1 MATAASHPDNLL
13 SIKEEILDYQSASG
27 ADNANDSEAH
37 ENVFEEPVVAK
48 SSTATASAAANKEES
63 EPEEIAAPV
72 SSAISS
78 SSSSPPDSNR
88 VASIQPPDF
97 SLEEFS
103 TKPAAI
109 ISSTS
114 GYLIIFNNQLAI
126 NSYYFFSYLV
136 SLKSYKKVKIL

>member
-1 MATAASHPDNLL
+1 MGTAASHPDNLL

-48 SSTATASAAANKEES
+48 STTASAAANKEES

-126 NSYYFFSYLV
+126 NSYY
-136 SLKSYKKVKIL
+136 

>member
-1 MATAASHPDNLL
+1 VATAASHPDNLL

-48 SSTATASAAANKEES
+48 STTASATASAAANKEES

-126 NSYYFFSYLV
+126 NSYY
-136 SLKSYKKVKIL
+136 